1 MNDDDIVAWKNL
13 LKTVTPL
20 HHRPMLFTGTT
31 FVEVSTPLPIPHA
44 PSFER
49 QRITNTASPDQ
60 IIPPRVK
67 RRLGTKAMPIEATL
81 DLHGLTLDK
90 AYQELEF
97 FIKKRSMYGN
107 KVVLIITGKGRGSP
121 KGHPTIKQ
129 QFKDWIDYLKPF
141 VVQAIPAHQRHGGEG
156 AFYLLLRRLSGT

>member
-1 MNDDDIVAWKNL
+1 MNEDDVVAWKNL

-20 HHRPMLFTGTT
+20 YHRPMRLEDPLKNLSPVPTIHNTPIRTT
-31 FVEVSTPLPIPHA
+31 DFVYA
-44 PSFER
+44 PSFEI
-49 QRITNTASPDQ
+49 QKINNTSPSNQ

-121 KGHPTIKQ
+121 KGHPTIRQ
-129 QFKDWIDYLKPF
+129 QFKDWIDYL
-141 VVQAIPAHQRHGGEG
+141 
-156 AFYLLLRRLSGT
+156 